1 MLKKIFILIKVVVFI
16 HLLFCLLNGKWTATF
31 NCLFNLILLFVSDLV
46 YKKLGYS
53 SMLQISI
60 YLFITGSLLLGEVY
74 YFYAKLWYFDIIMH
88 VLSSFVISGLIFYI
102 IKFYKIKINIFMF
115 ILFIFSFAMMVAA
128 LWEIT
133 EFTIDRIFS
142 IDMQKD
148 TIVEEIN
155 STLLS
160 SDGKSVVN
168 KKISSMKI
176 GDTLVN
182 GYIDIGLYDTIED
195 MVCAV
200 VGSLLFIII
209 GRMRNYFNVFYSS

>member
-1 MLKKIFILIKVVVFI
+1 MFKKIFILIKVVVFI
-16 HLLFCLLNGKWTATF
+16 HLLFCLINGEWTATF
-31 NCLFNLILLFVSDLV
+31 NCLFNFVLLFVSDLV

-53 SMLQISI
+53 GIFQLAI

-74 YFYAKLWYFDIIMH
+74 YFYVRVWYFDIIMH
-88 VLSSFVISGLIFYI
+88 MLSSFIASGLLFYTLRYLKVKM
-102 IKFYKIKINIFMF
+102 KFSLL

-133 EFTIDRIFS
+133 EFTIDRVFN

-148 TIVEEIN
+148 TIIGEIN

-160 SDGKSVVN
+160 SDGKSVVK
-168 KKISSMKI
+168 KKINNMKI
-176 GDTLVN
+176 GDTVAN

-195 MVCAV
+195 MICATL
-200 VGSLLFIII
+200 GSIVFIIS
-209 GRMRNYFNVFYSS
+209 GKLRKLF

>member
-1 MLKKIFILIKVVVFI
+1 MFKKIFILIKVVVFI
-16 HLLFCLLNGKWTATF
+16 HLLFCLINGEWTATF
-31 NCLFNLILLFVSDLV
+31 NCLFNFVLLFVSDFV

-53 SMLQISI
+53 GIFQLAI

-74 YFYAKLWYFDIIMH
+74 YFYVRVWYFDIIMH
-88 VLSSFVISGLIFYI
+88 MLSSFIASGLLFYTLRYLKVKM
-102 IKFYKIKINIFMF
+102 KFSLL

-133 EFTIDRIFS
+133 EFTIDRVFS

-148 TIVEEIN
+148 TIIGEIN

-160 SDGKSVVN
+160 SDGKSVGK
-168 KKISSMKI
+168 KKINNMKI
-176 GDTLVN
+176 GDTVVN

-195 MVCAV
+195 MICATL
-200 VGSLLFIII
+200 GSIVFIIS
-209 GRMRNYFNVFYSS
+209 GKLRKLF